1 MPARLVQLEGPGP
14 KRQHRLD
21 QTRTVIGRDPAA
33 ELFLDTDRI
42 SRRHAVIEAVGGGHQ
57 LADLGSTNGTLVN
70 GELVEGLVVLRPGDR
85 IGLADQVVLLYDTS
99 GGGGSA
105 RLAGVLLLLLLLG
118 AGGFFGWRW
127 WAARP
132 DPSLEHA
139 KVLAWSAVQSW
150 RGGNADAARRGLQA
164 AAGVLYA
171 EGQLDDEERGN
182 VLPAAFALIQNELD
196 EPVDLDAIFRQTLVV
211 VAQDLEAREAAR
223 EQARE
228 EKAPTPVERGCRLDE
243 VGPDQL
249 DPCIDAWM
257 RRVLVGLRQDPDE
270 VPADFGRVIAQR
282 MWKEHGFIRRSF
294 RRGEEVVPMLRE
306 ELTASNM
313 PTMLHYLALI
323 ESGYRPEAGSTA
335 GAVGIWQFMPK
346 TATHYG
352 LKVSEDNDERKDPRK
367 STQAAAHYLRDLVFE
382 FGGNAM
388 LLALAS
394 YNRGEN
400 GVRRAL
406 KQLDDPFSDR
416 SYWRLVDEGL
426 LPEETADYVPRFMAA
441 AVAGEGGMPPQEV
454 LAAAGYGDS
463 PVGD

>member
-1 MPARLVQLEGPGP
+1 MRARLVQLEGPGP
-14 KRQHRLD
+14 RRQHRLE

-70 GELVEGLVVLRPGDR
+70 GHPVEGLVVLRPGDR
-85 IGLADQVVLLYDTS
+85 IGLADEVVLLYDVS
-99 GGGGSA
+99 GGGGGA
-105 RLAGVLLLLLLLG
+105 RLLGMLLVLALLG
-118 AGGFFGWRW
+118 GGGFFGWHW

-132 DPSLEHA
+132 DPTLEHA
-139 KVLAWSAVQSW
+139 TMLAWSAVQSW
-150 RGGNADAARRGLQA
+150 RGGDADSARRGLQA
-164 AAGVLYA
+164 AAGVLYTKG
-171 EGQLDDEERGN
+171 ELDDEERGN
-182 VLPAAFALIQNELD
+182 LLPAAFSLIQLELT

-211 VAQDLEAREAAR
+211 QAQKLEAREKV
-223 EQARE
+223 RE
-228 EKAPTPVERGCRLDE
+228 EQAPTPVERGCRLEE
-243 VGPDQL
+243 VNADQL
-249 DPCIDAWM
+249 DSCIDAWM
-257 RRVLVGLRQDPDE
+257 RRVMVGLRQDPDE
-270 VPADFGRVIAQR
+270 VPADFNRVIAER

-294 RRGEEVVPMLRE
+294 RRGEEVVPMLQE
-306 ELTASNM
+306 ELAASNM
-313 PTMLHYLALI
+313 PAMLHYLALI
-323 ESGYRPEAGSTA
+323 ESGYRPEAGSSA

-346 TATHYG
+346 TAAHYG
-352 LKVSEDNDERKDPRK
+352 LKVSEDDDERKDPRK
-367 STQAAAHYLRDLVFE
+367 STQAAARYLRDLVFE

-406 KQLDDPFSDR
+406 KKLDDPFSDR

-441 AVAGEGGMPPQEV
+441 AVAGEGGLPSQEV
-454 LAAAGYGDS
+454 LAGAGYGGS
-463 PVGD
+463 PVGE